1 MFVTVNGESTEMRDG
16 GCVADLLAQLQIRLE
31 AVAVELNLDIVPKA
45 EYNSRVLKPGDRIEV
60 VQFVGGGQ

>member
-31 AVAVELNLDIVPKA
+31 AVAVELNLDIIPKA
-45 EYNSRVLKPGDRIEV
+45 EYNTRVLKPGDRIEV